1 MKILVLGHNGM
12 LGHMVVKYLKS
23 QNEEIVTTDLRWE
36 TDEFGNYIKNSTCEY
51 LINCIGSIP
60 QKKPNWE
67 KYKSVNILLPIFL
80 SDNFKGRIIHPT
92 TDCEFDGKI
101 SEISYYASNEH
112 ATALDDYGLSKAYA
126 SGVLKTKNNVK
137 QLRTSIIGPELY
149 NKVSLMEWFFK
160 QTTNVNGY
168 ANHYWNG
175 ITTLEWSKQAHKI
188 INNWGDYYQVT
199 QLGTD
204 KTNKYELLRLIN
216 KIFES
221 NKNIIS
227 INVDTVNKCLK
238 TDYCIQSLETQL
250 IDLKKFYYENQFYPT
265 KQK

>member
-12 LGHMVVKYLKS
+12 LGHTVVKYLKS

-36 TDEFGNYIKNSTCEY
+36 TDEFKDYIKNSTCDY

-101 SEISYYASNEH
+101 SELSYYASNEH

-126 SGVLKTKNNVK
+126 SIVLKTKNNVK

-160 QTTNVNGY
+160 QNETANGY

-175 ITTLEWSKQAHKI
+175 ITTLEWAKQVHKI
-188 INNWGDYYQVT
+188 IKDWNKFEQIT
-199 QLGTD
+199 QIGTD
-204 KTNKYELLRLIN
+204 KISKYKLLCLIN
-216 KIFES
+216 KIFECK
-221 NKNIIS
+221 KNIIS

-238 TDYCIQSLETQL
+238 TDYTLQSLEDQL
-250 IDLKKFYYENQFYPT
+250 VELKKFYYENKLGCT
-265 KQK
+265 